1 MSKIISR
8 LMRYQFS
15 VKGAVLTLGAL
26 VLIWGFTP
34 SVTLAGSDEND
45 IDISNGPEVASPAE
59 EADLIHSG
67 DETLGEDNHEAV
79 AENDHDAVA
88 ENDHDAV
95 AENDHDAVAE
105 NDHDAVAENDHDAVA
120 ENDHDAVAEND
131 HDAKGNETGD
141 H

>member
-1 MSKIISR
+1 MPHR
-8 LMRYQFS
+8 FS

-34 SVTLAGSDEND
+34 SMTLAESDENGFD
-45 IDISNGPEVASPAE
+45 LSNGPEVTSQAD
-59 EADLIHSG
+59 EADLTRSS
-67 DETLGEDNHEAV
+67 DEALGEDN
-79 AENDHDAVA
+79 HDAVA

-120 ENDHDAVAEND
+120 ESNHDAN
-131 HDAKGNETGD
+131 GNETGN